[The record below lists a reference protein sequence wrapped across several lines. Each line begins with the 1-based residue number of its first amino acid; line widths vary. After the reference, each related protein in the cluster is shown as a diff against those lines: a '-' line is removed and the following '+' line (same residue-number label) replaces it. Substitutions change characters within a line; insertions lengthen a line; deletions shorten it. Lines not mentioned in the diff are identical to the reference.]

1 MKVSLLA
8 KFRELTDSRRSEGK
22 RHSIEAVLMISL
34 MSFVSGIYSYRGIAS
49 FAKRHK
55 KELIKIL
62 KIPKDRVPSY
72 PTIRRVFISINP
84 DELAVAFRDW
94 ILENEI
100 LSEDEW
106 ISIDGKS
113 MRGTLTDYTE
123 KYQNFVSLVSAFSH
137 SKKFVLMSKSFENKK
152 KSEIPVVAELILS
165 LATQGL
171 TITMDALHCKKNSK
185 SNQKNK

>member
-1 MKVSLLA
+1 MKVSLLE
-8 KFRELTDSRRSEGK
+8 KFRKLSDSRRSEGK
-22 RHSIEAVLMISL
+22 RHSIEVVLMISL

-72 PTIRRVFISINP
+72 PTIRRVFISIDP
-84 DELAVAFRDW
+84 DELALAFRDW
-94 ILENEI
+94 LIENDFLEE
-100 LSEDEW
+100 SDW

-113 MRGTLTDYTE
+113 LRGTLTDYSK
-123 KYQNFVSLVSAFSH
+123 KYQNFVSIVSAFSH

-152 KSEIPVVAELILS
+152 ASEIPVVAELILS
-165 LATQGL
+165 LAAEDL
-171 TITMDALHCKKNSK
+171 TITMDALHCKKNSG
-185 SNQKNK
+185 SN